1 MGIAQ
6 MRNRKQR
13 AWGTTGLGAAI
24 ALIVCGAA
32 FAQDM
37 KPPPA
42 GASVKITSPAN
53 GSVVKSPVKVVMAVH
68 GMKVEPAGPLKDGTG
83 HHHLILNTIPP
94 PMGVAVPADAQNLH
108 YGKGQTEAE
117 LALPPG
123 IHTITA
129 QFADGLHRAYG
140 PQMMDTI
147 IIKVE

>member
-1 MGIAQ
+1 MVIA
-6 MRNRKQR
+6 KTKDGKYR
-13 AWGTTGLGAAI
+13 AWGTAGVSAAI
-24 ALIVCGAA
+24 ALFVCGAA
-32 FAQDM
+32 FAQDI

-53 GSVVKSPVKVVMAVH
+53 GSVVKSPVKVVMAVQ

-117 LALPPG
+117 LTLPPG